1 MDTYGINFREIKDAQ
16 DFLAALNIIKSEFEM
31 LVETSA
37 KNTSTNTLL
46 LAEMDKA
53 SALTL
58 SISQSHK
65 KQNDIII
72 KMDKIIQ
79 DVDQL
84 PIQFKMQTKEALSSI
99 DLQVIEKRIEFLL
112 KNDLIELDNGISKF
126 QKINKKFAYALESN
140 YENIRYVNEMTNN
153 DLAKFREAT
162 QKVLNKVE
170 NKSLLHFIYGFGFA
184 TFFLIS
190 FYFIFINGPFGPFA

>member
-1 MDTYGINFREIKDAQ
+1 
-16 DFLAALNIIKSEFEM
+16 
-31 LVETSA
+31 
-37 KNTSTNTLL
+37 
-46 LAEMDKA
+46 MDKA
-53 SALTL
+53 ESMAL

-65 KQNDIII
+65 KHNDIII

-84 PIQFKMQTKEALSSI
+84 PRQTIEALSSI

-112 KNDLIELDNGISKF
+112 KNELIELNNGISRF
-126 QKINKKFAYALESN
+126 EQINKKFGDALESS
-140 YENIRYVNEMTNN
+140 YKNIRYIN
-153 DLAKFREAT
+153 DLAKFREAA
-162 QKVLNKVE
+162 QKVLNKAE
-170 NKSLLHFIYGFGFA
+170 KRSLLHFIYGFGFA

>member
-1 MDTYGINFREIKDAQ
+1 MDDLSNLRK
-16 DFLAALNIIKSEFEM
+16 
-31 LVETSA
+31 LVERLDELATIIEA
-37 KNTSTNTLL
+37 ANDKTLKNIEMNNLVV
-46 LAEMDKA
+46 AEMDKA
-53 SALTL
+53 ESMAL

-65 KQNDIII
+65 KHNDIII

-84 PIQFKMQTKEALSSI
+84 PSHFKMQTIEALSSI

-112 KNDLIELDNGISKF
+112 KNELIELNNGISRF
-126 QKINKKFAYALESN
+126 EQINKKFGDALESS
-140 YENIRYVNEMTNN
+140 YKNIRYINEMTNN

>member
-1 MDTYGINFREIKDAQ
+1 MDDLSNLRK
-16 DFLAALNIIKSEFEM
+16 
-31 LVETSA
+31 LVERLDELATIIEA
-37 KNTSTNTLL
+37 ANDKTLKNIEMNNLVV
-46 LAEMDKA
+46 AEMDKA
-53 SALTL
+53 ESMAL

-65 KQNDIII
+65 KHNDIII

-84 PIQFKMQTKEALSSI
+84 PRQTIEALSSI

-112 KNDLIELDNGISKF
+112 KNELIELNNGISRF
-126 QKINKKFAYALESN
+126 EQINKKFGDALESS
-140 YENIRYVNEMTNN
+140 YKNIRYINEMTNN
-153 DLAKFREAT
+153 DLAKFREAA
-162 QKVLNKVE
+162 QKVLNKAE
-170 NKSLLHFIYGFGFA
+170 KRSLLHFIYGFGFA